1 MIKALLVVM
10 TVTGSEYNINMPDM
24 KTCMEQARVVIS
36 QDTATKTLCIPRADK
51 SAKVKEIFSL
61 FGNNEF
67 KFECSIGKQ
76 GLTKNKK
83 EGDRKT
89 PIGTFSLGNLYH
101 EML

>member
-36 QDTATKTLCIPRADK
+36 QDTATETLCIPRADK

-61 FGNNEF
+61 FGNMVERLQENERRAF
-67 KFECSIGKQ
+67 DKECR
-76 GLTKNKK
+76 
-83 EGDRKT
+83 DRFT
-89 PIGTFSLGNLYH
+89 N
-101 EML
+101 M

>member
-36 QDTATKTLCIPRADK
+36 QDTAAETLCIPRADK

-61 FGNNEF
+61 FGNMVERLQENERRAF
-67 KFECSIGKQ
+67 DKECR
-76 GLTKNKK
+76 
-83 EGDRKT
+83 DRFT
-89 PIGTFSLGNLYH
+89 N
-101 EML
+101 M

>member
-36 QDTATKTLCIPRADK
+36 QDTATETLCIPRADK

-61 FGNNEF
+61 FGNMVERLQENERRAF
-67 KFECSIGKQ
+67 DIECR
-76 GLTKNKK
+76 
-83 EGDRKT
+83 DRFT
-89 PIGTFSLGNLYH
+89 N
-101 EML
+101 M

>member
-36 QDTATKTLCIPRADK
+36 QDTATETLCIPRAHK

-61 FGNNEF
+61 FGNMVERLQENERRAF
-67 KFECSIGKQ
+67 DKECR
-76 GLTKNKK
+76 
-83 EGDRKT
+83 DRFT
-89 PIGTFSLGNLYH
+89 N
-101 EML
+101 M

>member
-36 QDTATKTLCIPRADK
+36 QDTATETLCIPRADK

-61 FGNNEF
+61 FGNMVERLQENEHRAF
-67 KFECSIGKQ
+67 D
-76 GLTKNKK
+76 NKC
-83 EGDRKT
+83 GDRF
-89 PIGTFSLGNLYH
+89 PR
-101 EML
+101 M

>member
-36 QDTATKTLCIPRADK
+36 QDTATETLTIPRAEK

-61 FGNNEF
+61 FGNMVERLQENERRAF
-67 KFECSIGKQ
+67 DKECR
-76 GLTKNKK
+76 
-83 EGDRKT
+83 DRFT
-89 PIGTFSLGNLYH
+89 N
-101 EML
+101 M